1 MKRTMTL
8 SLLAVILLGVG
19 PFITGSQTVSA
30 QESLDG
36 TGSIKFTGDY
46 DNVGIRDPENP
57 DKTVDAGES
66 PSSSGKLRIDFV
78 PQFNFTGRNKISD
91 KDMNYSVNAQLF
103 HDATE
108 ARGNF
113 IQVSDYRGGAMG
125 WTLRLKQETQFQN
138 TKTPNNQLN
147 GAVLSLDKS
156 WTNSTVDKA
165 YAPVVS
171 GDIIRLENIGETY
184 NLAEA
189 KQGTGA
195 GTWSISF
202 GASSDNPLG
211 RENSLK
217 PKVDPDGKPMLDASF
232 ENKQMQ
238 ENSAITLSIPGTT
251 KKDPVPYTTVITWT
265 LAELP

>member
-1 MKRTMTL
+1 MKRTVTL
-8 SLLAVILLGVG
+8 SLLAATLLITG
-19 PFITGSQTVSA
+19 PFITGIQTVFA
-30 QESLDG
+30 EESLDG
-36 TGSIKFTGDY
+36 AGNIQFTGNY
-46 DNVGIRDPENP
+46 ESRGIKDPEHP
-57 DKTVDAGES
+57 DDIVDAGES
-66 PSSSGKLRIDFV
+66 PSTSGKLRIDFV

-91 KDMNYSVNAQLF
+91 KDMTYSVNAQLF
-103 HDATE
+103 HGATE

-113 IQVSDYRGGAMG
+113 IQISDYRGGAIG
-125 WTLRLKQETQFQN
+125 WTLQLKQETQFQN
-138 TKTPNNQLN
+138 TKTSNNQLN

-156 WTNSTVDKA
+156 WTNSTVDNA

-202 GASSDNPLG
+202 GGSSDNPLG
-211 RENSLK
+211 RENTLK
-217 PKVDPDGKPMLDASF
+217 PKVDADGKPMLDANF

-251 KKDPVPYTTVITWT
+251 KKDPVPYTTVLTWT